1 MSVKKRRGPSLAMEV
16 AASVVTGFLFVW
28 AAQNIDLGKWQD
40 PVVSLELALV
50 LAFIGFVWWLA
61 MSYRVK
67 P

>member
-1 MSVKKRRGPSLAMEV
+1 MEV